1 MTALCLALEIAAALG
16 CGLVAGIFYAFS
28 TFVMRALARLPAEQ
42 GVAAMQA
49 INAAVLNPLF
59 FLAFF
64 GTAAICAGLAAWL
77 LLAWPAAGAACG
89 LAGSALYLAGTI
101 GVTMR
106 FNVPLNLALDAEG
119 VGLWPRYCTVWTRW
133 NHLRTAAALAASVLF
148 VVAAWLQA
156 AAFSMS

>member
-1 MTALCLALEIAAALG
+1 MLLALEIAAALG
-16 CGLVAGIFYAFS
+16 TGVVGGIFYAFS

-64 GTAAICAGLAAWL
+64 GTAAICAGLAVGL
-77 LLAWPAAGAACG
+77 LLAWPTAGAACG

-106 FNVPLNLALDAEG
+106 FNVPLNLALDVEG
-119 VGLWPRYCTVWTRW
+119 VGLWPRYVRIWTRW

-148 VVAAWLQA
+148 VVALWLQGGSVFNELGA
-156 AAFSMS
+156 